1 MPLYINPDF
10 RRLPSGPADP
20 FGAARDSFFQLPAW
34 YDLVARYGVLP
45 GTETRVYTDERAG
58 SATAVV
64 LQSPGGTARR
74 RLESLT
80 NAHSLEHGILRGSG
94 GDLGIGLAAILS
106 EILGERPQWDCLV
119 FSELD
124 PREPSYAALAGA
136 LRRAGLLV
144 ECSFSSGTWYEETA
158 ELSFAVSDDVTP

>member
-106 EILGERPQWDCLV
+106 EILGEGPPWDCPGFCSRADPVGRRAAGIAPRHLLSRRHPGGGAV
-119 FSELD
+119 LD
-124 PREPSYAALAGA
+124 RMARPRVHLQAGA
-136 LRRAGLLV
+136 RQAL
-144 ECSFSSGTWYEETA
+144 
-158 ELSFAVSDDVTP
+158 